1 MPSLDVIKCVRVLA
15 RACVCRREHARGRA
29 FIREP
34 GRGDEEKGERV
45 LEFGEGIYAR
55 TGVFIYQL
63 YVFIYAACIRTV
75 RVRCNDVRLFLRR
88 AIF

>member
-1 MPSLDVIKCVRVLA
+1 MIKCVRVLA

-29 FIREP
+29 FTREP
-34 GRGDEEKGERV
+34 GREDEEKGERV

-63 YVFIYAACIRTV
+63 YVFIYAGCIRAV

>member
-1 MPSLDVIKCVRVLA
+1 MLA
-15 RACVCRREHARGRA
+15 AARLHASQVGTRRRGR
-29 FIREP
+29 
-34 GRGDEEKGERV
+34 ERV